1 MRIQKPAVR
10 SGQIR
15 KRNTQMKISLKA
27 KRILCCVLTVVLLC
41 ASLYGL
47 SGLLMQR
54 SSEAQFGRYY
64 GSDMDFDV
72 LFFGASHMQD
82 ALNPVLLWQEK
93 GISSYNMAY
102 SACRMSYS
110 YWIARNAFRIHPPKL
125 VVIDCAYLYYDEKHT
140 ETDWPPRVAIES
152 MPMSAEK
159 VRAVFDLFEEPED
172 RLRYLFPFI
181 AYHYRWSSLAMTDF
195 EIDYELMGF
204 HPFCNVQEAE
214 LNFAKPDPSVALDN
228 FSTRY
233 LRMLIEECQSRGI
246 DVLLTTIPYA
256 ANEESLRGMSYTY
269 TLAEEYGV
277 PYLDADSLAALMNT
291 KTDFLNS
298 YEDNS
303 HLNVSGAEKFSRFM
317 AEYISE
323 NYDIPDRRAD
333 GRYAV
338 WDSYTEEYYEKL
350 DDRVIYCETAAEI
363 ITLLNAGI
371 HSVYIELCS
380 DELLSQ
386 ALMPDCMENV
396 GIDVEKLRAA
406 GCVLVSPDG
415 IVYGEPARASDT
427 YAVFTDEIGA
437 VEDASSIFAVTR
449 DGKPVGMRTF

>member
-1 MRIQKPAVR
+1 
-10 SGQIR
+10 
-15 KRNTQMKISLKA
+15 MKISLKT
-27 KRILCCVLTVVLLC
+27 KRILCCVLTAALL
-41 ASLYGL
+41 AVSLCGL
-47 SGLLMQR
+47 SALLENKA
-54 SSEAQFGRYY
+54 SKAQFERFYKSETGY
-64 GSDMDFDV
+64 DV
-72 LFFGASHMQD
+72 LFFGASHMQN
-82 ALNPVLLWQEK
+82 ALNPIILWQEC
-93 GISSYNMAY
+93 GIASYNA
-102 SACRMSYS
+102 AFEAARMSYS
-110 YWIARNAFRIHPPKL
+110 YWIAKNSFPDRQPSL
-125 VVIDCAYLYYDEKHT
+125 VVIDCAYLTNDWKHAASHWPSHVAFDE
-140 ETDWPPRVAIES
+140 
-152 MPMSAEK
+152 MPMSVGKIQAI
-159 VRAVFDLFEEPED
+159 RDLFDDREE
-172 RLRYLFPFI
+172 RMRYLFPLT
-181 AYHYRWSSLAMTDF
+181 ASHYRWSSLTKEDF
-195 EIDYELMGF
+195 EIDYKVMGYL
-204 HPFCNVQEAE
+204 PFFTVQEAE
-214 LNFAKPDPSVALDN
+214 LRFASADPEVEVDSA
-228 FSTRY
+228 TTYY

-246 DVLLTTIPYA
+246 DVLLTTVPYE

-277 PYLDADSLAALMNT
+277 PYLDADSLAALLNT

-350 DDRVIYCETAAEI
+350 DDRAIYCETPDEI
-363 ITLLNAGI
+363 ITLLSAGK
-371 HSVYIELCS
+371 HSAYIELRS

-386 ALMPDCMENV
+386 ALIPDCMENV
-396 GIDVEKLRAA
+396 GIDAEKLRAA
-406 GCVLVSPDG
+406 GCVLVSPEG

>member
-1 MRIQKPAVR
+1 M
-10 SGQIR
+10 
-15 KRNTQMKISLKA
+15 KRL
-27 KRILCCVLTVVLLC
+27 LCCILTVALL
-41 ASLYGL
+41 AVSLGAL
-47 SGLLMQR
+47 SALLKGK
-54 SSEAQFGRYY
+54 SAKAQFGRFYD
-64 GSDMDFDV
+64 SETDFDV
-72 LFFGASHMQD
+72 LFFGSSHMQC
-82 ALNPVLLWQEK
+82 AFNPIILWQEY
-93 GISSYNMAY
+93 GIASYNA
-102 SACRMSYS
+102 SFDAARMSYS
-110 YWIARNAFRIHPPKL
+110 YWIAKNSFPDRQPSL
-125 VVIDCAYLYYDEKHT
+125 VVIDCAYLTNNWKHAASYGPSHMAFDE
-140 ETDWPPRVAIES
+140 
-152 MPMSAEK
+152 MPMSVGKIQALW
-159 VRAVFDLFEEPED
+159 DLFDDREE
-172 RLRYLFPFI
+172 RMRYLFPLT
-181 AYHYRWSSLAMTDF
+181 AYHYHWSSLTKEDF
-195 EIDYELMGF
+195 EIDYWVMGF
-204 HPFCNVQEAE
+204 HTFCHVQEAE
-214 LNFAKPDPSVALDN
+214 LRFASADPEVEVDSA
-228 FSTRY
+228 TTYY

-246 DVLLTTIPYA
+246 DVLLTTIPYE
-256 ANEESLRGMSYTY
+256 ANEESLRGMAYTY

-277 PYLDADSLAALMNT
+277 PYLDADSLAVLLNT

-303 HLNVSGAEKFSRFM
+303 HLNVSGAEKFSRFL
-317 AEYISE
+317 ADYISE

-338 WDSYTEEYYEKL
+338 WDGYTEEYYEEL
-350 DDRVIYCETAAEI
+350 DGMVGSAGSAAEI

>member
-1 MRIQKPAVR
+1 
-10 SGQIR
+10 
-15 KRNTQMKISLKA
+15 MKISLKT
-27 KRILCCVLTVVLLC
+27 KRILCCVLTAALL
-41 ASLYGL
+41 AVSLCGL
-47 SGLLMQR
+47 SALLENKA
-54 SSEAQFGRYY
+54 SKAQFERFYKSETGY
-64 GSDMDFDV
+64 DV
-72 LFFGASHMQD
+72 LFFGASHMQN
-82 ALNPVLLWQEK
+82 ALNPIILWQEC
-93 GISSYNMAY
+93 GIASYNA
-102 SACRMSYS
+102 AFEAARMSYS
-110 YWIARNAFRIHPPKL
+110 YWIAKNSFPDRQPSL
-125 VVIDCAYLYYDEKHT
+125 VVIDCAYLTNDWKHAASHWPSHVAFDE
-140 ETDWPPRVAIES
+140 
-152 MPMSAEK
+152 MPMSVGKIQAI
-159 VRAVFDLFEEPED
+159 RDLFDDREE
-172 RLRYLFPFI
+172 RMRYLFPLT
-181 AYHYRWSSLAMTDF
+181 ASHYRWSSLTKEDF
-195 EIDYELMGF
+195 EIDYKVMGYL
-204 HPFCNVQEAE
+204 PFFTVQEAE
-214 LNFAKPDPSVALDN
+214 LRFASADPEVEVDSA
-228 FSTRY
+228 TTYY

-246 DVLLTTIPYA
+246 DVLLTTVPYE

-277 PYLDADSLAALMNT
+277 PYLDADSLAALLNT

-350 DDRVIYCETAAEI
+350 DDRAIYCETPDEI
-363 ITLLNAGI
+363 ITLLSAGK
-371 HSVYIELCS
+371 HSAYIELRS
-380 DELLSQ
+380 DELLLQ
-386 ALMPDCMENV
+386 ALIPDCMENV
-396 GIDVEKLRAA
+396 GIDAEKLRAA
-406 GCVLVSPDG
+406 GCVLVSPEG